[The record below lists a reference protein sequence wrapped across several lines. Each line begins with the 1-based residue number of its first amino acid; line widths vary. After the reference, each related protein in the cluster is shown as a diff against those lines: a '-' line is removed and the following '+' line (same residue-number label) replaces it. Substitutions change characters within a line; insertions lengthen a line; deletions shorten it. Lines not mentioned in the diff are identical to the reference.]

1 MATISDTTSSTITNA
16 GAIPSGDWHVDPA
29 RSQVHFHTRAMFGLF
44 PVLGRFERF
53 GGTLHASDGGE
64 VSGELRLEA
73 ESVRTGIGKRD
84 AHLRTEDFF
93 HADAHPH
100 VTFDLAALTPDGD
113 SHRVSGTLRIRDKT
127 LPIDAGATVTEDG
140 SELQIEARFPIDH
153 SAAGLG
159 WAKPGMVRKVIDA
172 DIKLTLT
179 RDQAA
184 N

>member
-1 MATISDTTSSTITNA
+1 MATTTDSTSTTDS
-16 GAIPSGDWHVDPA
+16 GVIPSGEWYVDPA

-53 GGTLHASDGGE
+53 GGALRVSEAGE

-100 VTFDLAALTPDGD
+100 VTFDLAELRPDGD
-113 SHRVSGTLRIRDKT
+113 SHRVSGTLRIRDRT
-127 LPIDAGATVTEDG
+127 LPIEAGATVTANG
-140 SELQIEARFPIDH
+140 SELQIEARLPVDH
-153 SAAGLG
+153 HAAGLG
-159 WAKPGMVRKVIDA
+159 WAKPGMVRKVVDA

-179 RDQAA
+179 REQAA
-184 N
+184 D